1 MQASPRQVG
10 VDALTDGV
18 DAFLTAALLNQCPA
32 AQRHRVSGLKRE
44 IMLVRKRQDGVGCIH
59 CRPRLAAQLM
69 EHRSPLE
76 SVGHAERMRALLAS
90 RNRLPISVQ

>member
-18 DAFLTAALLNQCPA
+18 DAFLAAALLNQCPA

-44 IMLVRKRQDGVGCIH
+44 IMLVRETDCSVLGAQFASGCQ
-59 CRPRLAAQLM
+59 R
-69 EHRSPLE
+69 
-76 SVGHAERMRALLAS
+76 
-90 RNRLPISVQ
+90 